1 LSSLSINKLCS
12 VRTLTLNIGTLAFAY
27 LSISLEP
34 ATMVFALTATRLTG
48 PSSTDILM
56 LILAVIL
63 KPAAQLPAM
72 PFVSVAVPFPGRAD
86 VNLL

>member
-1 LSSLSINKLCS
+1 LSINKLCS

-27 LSISLEP
+27 LSISLEG

-48 PSSTDILM
+48 PSSTAILM

-63 KPAAQLPAM
+63 KPAAQLSAM
-72 PFVSVAVPFPGRAD
+72 PFVSVVVPFPGRAD
-86 VNLL
+86 VNPL